1 MEMNKSEAN
10 YLVDVRSAKYVEQYG
25 SIDKSIKVLEAEN
38 NSYNDMW
45 SSYSS
50 DCLGHG
56 IQCTYLMIGWLKKLK
71 FKKIIWGKK

>member
-1 MEMNKSEAN
+1 MENTLEMNKSEAN

-25 SIDKSIKVLEAEN
+25 SIDKAIKVLEAEN

-45 SSYSS
+45 SAYSC

-56 IQCTYLMIGWLKKLK
+56 ITCTKLMIGWLKKLK
-71 FKKIIWGKK
+71 LKEG